1 MKMVKSLL
9 LGAAAGLVA
18 VAGAQ
23 AADLPVKAK
32 PVQYVK
38 ICSLYG
44 AGFYY
49 IPGTDTCIKIGGFV
63 RTEWLYNSNGSFAP
77 YTADS
82 YTRATN
88 YLRNRSRFVLSMDVR
103 AQTEYGTLRSYGR
116 GGWQWTSQDK
126 NVGGSQGS
134 FVAAPPVPAVSVGTS
149 APTYFDRAFIQ
160 LAGFTFG
167 KTQSYFDFFNTPAF
181 SNQTNWMWMDTG
193 GSGTPVFAYTAQFG
207 NGMSATLSV
216 EDYTEQQLP
225 VVGVGAGGAGVSV
238 GGGSSLGNNRG
249 YWVPD
254 FVANLRVDQGWGSA
268 QIEGALHQDAAQ
280 YYAGSTSTVFSH
292 PSDAWGWA
300 VGGGVSINLPMLGK
314 GDLFSVAANYCE
326 GASRYCSNPGGGI
339 TGSGAL
345 YGERNGGTFGQ
356 GGLVDAYY
364 NDVLGTRS
372 GLQLPKVWNVEAGI
386 AHHWNAQWQTSLYGG
401 YINYKANSN
410 AVNTLGCAT
419 NFGGALGGVAQTA
432 GCMDWSAWQI
442 GSRTLWNP
450 VANLDVSVDLLYHKV
465 NGTLHGATT
474 AGAPVGSGQ
483 PFLTYGDV
491 GEFAGMFRV
500 QRNFWP

>member
-1 MKMVKSLL
+1 MCRQS
-9 LGAAAGLVA
+9 
-18 VAGAQ
+18 
-23 AADLPVKAK
+23 AK

-63 RTEWLYNSNGSFAP
+63 RTEWLYNSNGSFGP
-77 YTADS
+77 YTSDQ

-88 YLRNRSRFVLSMDVR
+88 YIRNRSRFVLSMDTR
-103 AQTEYGTLRSYGR
+103 SQTEYGTLRSYGR
-116 GGWQWTSQDK
+116 GGWQWTSGDYQ
-126 NVGGSQGS
+126 VGGSQGAS
-134 FVAAPPVPAVSVGTS
+134 NVTGAGSQTGAPINSSST
-149 APTYFDRAFIQ
+149 TYFDRAFIQ

-167 KTQSYFDFFNTPAF
+167 KTQSYFDFFNAGYF
-181 SNQTNWMWMDTG
+181 SNQTPWMWMDTG

-216 EDYTEQQLP
+216 EDYTEQSLP
-225 VVGVGAGGAGVSV
+225 VVGVLAGGGNVSTT
-238 GGGSSLGNNRG
+238 GSSSVGNNRG

-268 QIEGALHQDAAQ
+268 QIQGALHQDAAQ
-280 YYAGSTSTVFSH
+280 YYAGATNLVFSH
-292 PSDAWGWA
+292 PADAWGWA
-300 VGGGVSINLPMLGK
+300 VGGGVTINLPMLGK
-314 GDLFSVAANYCE
+314 GDLFSVGTNYCE
-326 GASRYCSNPGGGI
+326 GASRYCSNPAGGVL
-339 TGSGAL
+339 GSGAL
-345 YGERNGGTFGQ
+345 YGERSGGTFGQ
-356 GGLVDAYY
+356 GTLVDAYY
-364 NDVLGTRS
+364 NNVLGTRS

-410 AVNTLGCAT
+410 AVNTLGCAG
-419 NFGGALGGVAQTA
+419 NFGGSLGGTAQTS
-432 GCMDWSAWQI
+432 GCLDWSAWQV

-450 VANLDVSVDLLYHKV
+450 VANLDVSLDVLYHKV
-465 NGTLHGATT
+465 NGALNGATR
-474 AGAPVGSGQ
+474 AAPTGSGQ
-483 PFLTYGDV
+483 AFLTYGDV
-491 GEFAGMFRV
+491 GEFTGMFRV